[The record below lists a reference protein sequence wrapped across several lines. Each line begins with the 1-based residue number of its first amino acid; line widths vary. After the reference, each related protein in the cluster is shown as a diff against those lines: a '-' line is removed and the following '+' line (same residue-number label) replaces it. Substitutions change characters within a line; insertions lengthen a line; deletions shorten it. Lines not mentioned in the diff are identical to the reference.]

1 VQRPDDREDVIDN
14 RLKVYAKQT
23 QPLIE
28 YYEKLGL
35 LRRVDAEGSVEDV
48 FARIERVLNSPAA
61 NRKQGS

>member
-1 VQRPDDREDVIDN
+1 
-14 RLKVYAKQT
+14 VYAKQT

-28 YYEKLGL
+28 YYQKLGL